1 MERIWKE
8 GGLDL
13 KLTCYCCLPTWEKEG
28 LIQMVAGAQTICNIQ
43 MEACT
48 NRGSFT
54 NTSEY
59 IFIS

>member
-43 MEACT
+43 MEACA
-48 NRGSFT
+48 NRGSFIKT
-54 NTSEY
+54 
-59 IFIS
+59 

>member
-43 MEACT
+43 MEACAI
-48 NRGSFT
+48 GDHS
-54 NTSEY
+54 SEY
-59 IFIS
+59 IFIL